1 MSIKLFNNCI
11 KELKLQLSENEERN
25 IEPIYNYIKSLKIFL
40 YLIKNQTSF
49 ESEYILQEFSKIVK
63 LKKVSKDEVIF
74 QQGDIGD
81 KFYIVLNGHFK
92 KLVLRHYEYYMSEEE
107 YILFLLQLRMN
118 NQIEI
123 IRQCNHYNSIIY
135 SIPYDN
141 FDTFVLELSKKATKG
156 GIYLDSETIIEKS
169 KEVNLKISKE
179 KKSIIKEKVYLT
191 PEKYIEMN
199 KVSDSI
205 IQNTISINN
214 FNKDKLGDISEEKIN
229 EIKLMIKTKRK
240 LIIPCYEIFSDLKTG
255 ATFGEDGLEPE
266 GKYRTSTII
275 SIEDE
280 TYLGYINK
288 NEYDLLIHESVDK
301 RKKNIFN
308 IILHFSLFRAISQ
321 SIFERKY
328 LNYFRDKIF
337 EINHCLFKEG
347 DEVEHMYFINDGEYE
362 LSVNKNIIEVNNI
375 IMKYKK
381 ILKKITKTNE
391 INKINLNIADEIKQ
405 NTDLI
410 VNKNFRSNFANKII
424 FEKKYIKLNILYAK
438 DIIGLSDIY
447 YLDKENEDQNL
458 NNSGFSNDIL
468 NYRKNKIKKCLL
480 TCKCLTYNCHTYC
493 LTNNVFNI
501 LCYNGGSLNEL
512 IKNLEI
518 KKICSII
525 ERLKKHKKYIFDSI
539 STQNILSTKI
549 KTKKINTKSPKIY
562 QKGIFEPNIYHNVL
576 TDIKTS
582 KEEKRKLNNI
592 RQANDNLKN
601 GNNNYDDFI
610 NTRNKF
616 NTIDNLSFRDKIY
629 PMISTT
635 GKTDKFKTNVSF
647 HYKSKKSKK
656 INDIN
661 LTETIFKL
669 YNKKNNNPSNNMP
682 KIMIHDILYE
692 NLFYNY
698 TTNHHKNV
706 QSQTNII
713 KGKNLQKLNLKKINS
728 NYSTL
733 NMKTNNTTQNEF
745 IKTFNYHRTMKNNEI
760 NKENATLNKD
770 NSNNN
775 NKNNNLYRTNTEV
788 NNPNQ
793 INNKVFN
800 LSIDGKFLDKN
811 NKKTINTIAKIKKI
825 KIRLTKPKSKSI
837 KVYDPLAF
845 DKFNNLFNINFRRQ
859 YLVSNINN

>member
-1 MSIKLFNNCI
+1 MSIKLFNNCVN
-11 KELKLQLSENEERN
+11 ELKLQLGEDEERN

-63 LKKVSKDEVIF
+63 LKKVSKNEVIF
-74 QQGDIGD
+74 QQGDIGE

-118 NQIEI
+118 NQTEI

-141 FDTFVLELSKKATKG
+141 FDTFVLDLSNKATKE
-156 GIYLDSETIIEKS
+156 GIYLDSEAIIEKS
-169 KEVNLKISKE
+169 KEVYSKISQDKNTFINE
-179 KKSIIKEKVYLT
+179 KIYLS
-191 PEKYIEMN
+191 PEKYIEIN
-199 KVSDSI
+199 KVSDNI
-205 IQNTISINN
+205 IENTILINN
-214 FNKDKLGDISEEKIN
+214 YNKNKNGDISEEEIN
-229 EIKLMIKTKRK
+229 EIKSMMKTKRK

-266 GKYRTSTII
+266 GKFRTSTII
-275 SIEDE
+275 SIEEE

-328 LNYFRDKIF
+328 LNYFRDIIF

-347 DEVEHMYFINDGEYE
+347 DEVDYMYFINDGEYE
-362 LSVNKNIIEVNNI
+362 LSVNKNIIEVNNM

-381 ILKKITKTNE
+381 ILKKITKANE
-391 INKINLNIADEIKQ
+391 INNINLNIADEMKQ
-405 NTDLI
+405 NSNLI
-410 VNKNFRSNFANKII
+410 VNKNFRSDIANKII
-424 FEKKYIKLNILYAK
+424 FERKYIKLNILYAK
-438 DIIGLSDIY
+438 DIIGLSDMY
-447 YLDKENEDQNL
+447 YLDKENEDQKL
-458 NNSGFSNDIL
+458 NNNDYGSDIL
-468 NYRKNKIKKCLL
+468 NYRKNIRKKCLL
-480 TCKCLTYNCHTYC
+480 NCKCLTYNCHTYC

-518 KKICSII
+518 KKICSTI
-525 ERLKKHKKYIFDSI
+525 ERLKKHKKFIFDSI

-562 QKGIFEPNIYHNVL
+562 QKGIFEPNIYHNVM
-576 TDIKTS
+576 TEIKTS
-582 KEEKRKLNNI
+582 NEEKRKMNNI
-592 RQANDNLKN
+592 KLADNLKTL
-601 GNNNYDDFI
+601 NNNCDDFI
-610 NTRNKF
+610 NTRNNF
-616 NTIDNLSFRDKIY
+616 NTIDSMSFRDKIY
-629 PMISTT
+629 PMLSTT
-635 GKTDKFKTNVSF
+635 GKTDKLNTNLSF
-647 HYKSKKSKK
+647 HYKTKKSKK

-661 LTETIFKL
+661 LTETIFGL
-669 YNKKNNNPSNNMP
+669 FNKKKNNPSNNMS
-682 KIMIHDILYE
+682 KIMIHDLLYE
-692 NLFYNY
+692 NIFYNY
-698 TTNHHKNV
+698 TTNNHKNV

-713 KGKNLQKLNLKKINS
+713 KNKNLKTLNLKKINT
-728 NYSTL
+728 NNSTL
-733 NMKTNNTTQNEF
+733 NIKTNDTTQKDF
-745 IKTFNYHRTMKNNEI
+745 IKTFSNHITSKTNEI
-760 NKENATLNKD
+760 NKEKPTLNKD
-770 NSNNN
+770 NS
-775 NKNNNLYRTNTEV
+775 KNDSLYRTNTEV
-788 NNPNQ
+788 TNPNR

-811 NKKTINTIAKIKKI
+811 YKKTILNTITKIKKI
-825 KIRLTKPKSKSI
+825 KIRLTKPKSI
-837 KVYDPLAF
+837 KAYDPLAF
-845 DKFNNLFNINFRRQ
+845 DKFNNFFNINFRKQ
-859 YLVSNINN
+859 YLISNLNN

>member
-1 MSIKLFNNCI
+1 MSIKLFNNCV
-11 KELKLQLSENEERN
+11 KELKLPLIENEERN

-49 ESEYILQEFSKIVK
+49 ESEYILKEFSKIVK
-63 LKKVSKDEVIF
+63 LKKVSKNEVIF
-74 QQGDIGD
+74 QQGDIGE

-118 NQIEI
+118 NQTEI

-141 FDTFVLELSKKATKG
+141 FDTFVLDLSNKATKEG
-156 GIYLDSETIIEKS
+156 KYLDSENIIEKS
-169 KEVNLKISKE
+169 KEVNSKISKE
-179 KKSIIKEKVYLT
+179 NKTIINEKIYLT

-205 IQNTISINN
+205 IQNTILINN
-214 FNKDKLGDISEEKIN
+214 FNRGKHVDISEEEIN
-229 EIKLMIKTKRK
+229 EIKLMMKTKRK

-266 GKYRTSTII
+266 GKFRTSTII

-308 IILHFSLFRAISQ
+308 IILHFSLFRSISQ
-321 SIFERKY
+321 AIFERKY

-362 LSVNKNIIEVNNI
+362 LSINKNIIEVNNM

-391 INKINLNIADEIKQ
+391 INNINLNVADEIKQ
-405 NTDLI
+405 NSNLI
-410 VNKNFRSNFANKII
+410 VNKNFRSDIANKII

-438 DIIGLSDIY
+438 DIIGLSDMY

-458 NNSGFSNDIL
+458 YNSDYGNDIL
-468 NYRKNKIKKCLL
+468 SYRKKIRKKCLL

-525 ERLKKHKKYIFDSI
+525 ERLKKHKKFIFDSI

-562 QKGIFEPNIYHNVL
+562 QKGIFEPKIYHNVL
-576 TDIKTS
+576 TEIKTS
-582 KEEKRKLNNI
+582 NEEKRKM
-592 RQANDNLKN
+592 
-601 GNNNYDDFI
+601 NNNI
-610 NTRNKF
+610 NTRNNF
-616 NTIDNLSFRDKIY
+616 NTLDSLSFRDKLY
-629 PMISTT
+629 PMVSTT
-635 GKTDKFKTNVSF
+635 GKNDNFNTNISF

-656 INDIN
+656 INNIN
-661 LTETIFKL
+661 LSETIFNL
-669 YNKKNNNPSNNMP
+669 YNKKKNNPSNNMS

-698 TTNHHKNV
+698 TTNNHKNV

-713 KGKNLQKLNLKKINS
+713 KGKNLQGLNLKKINS

-733 NMKTNNTTQNEF
+733 NIKTNDTTQKDF
-745 IKTFNYHRTMKNNEI
+745 IKTFNNHRTMKISEI
-760 NKENATLNKD
+760 NKENATLDKD
-770 NSNNN
+770 NIS
-775 NKNNNLYRTNTEV
+775 NKNNNLYRTNTELT
-788 NNPNQ
+788 NPNR
-793 INNKVFN
+793 IKNKVFN

-811 NKKTINTIAKIKKI
+811 NKKTILNTITKIKKI
-825 KIRLTKPKSKSI
+825 KIRLTKPKSI

-845 DKFNNLFNINFRRQ
+845 DKFNNFFNINFRRQ
-859 YLVSNINN
+859 YLISNLYN

>member
-1 MSIKLFNNCI
+1 MSIKLFNNCVN
-11 KELKLQLSENEERN
+11 ELKLQLSENEERN

-49 ESEYILQEFSKIVK
+49 ESEYILKEFSKIVK
-63 LKKVSKDEVIF
+63 LKKVSKNEVIF
-74 QQGDIGD
+74 QQGDIGE

-118 NQIEI
+118 NQTEI

-141 FDTFVLELSKKATKG
+141 FDTFVLDLSNNATKE
-156 GIYLDSETIIEKS
+156 GIYLDSENIIEKS
-169 KEVNLKISKE
+169 KEVNSKISKE
-179 KKSIIKEKVYLT
+179 NKTFINEKIYLS

-205 IQNTISINN
+205 IQNTILINN
-214 FNKDKLGDISEEKIN
+214 FNRGNHGDANEEEIN
-229 EIKLMIKTKRK
+229 EIKLMMKTKRK

-266 GKYRTSTII
+266 GKFRTSTII

-301 RKKNIFN
+301 REKNIFN

-321 SIFERKY
+321 ATFERKY

-347 DEVEHMYFINDGEYE
+347 DEVEYMYFINDGEYE
-362 LSVNKNIIEVNNI
+362 LSVNKNIIEVNNM

-391 INKINLNIADEIKQ
+391 INNIKLNLADEIKQ
-405 NTDLI
+405 NSNLI
-410 VNKNFRSNFANKII
+410 VNKNFRSDIANKII
-424 FEKKYIKLNILYAK
+424 FEKKYIKLNILYTK
-438 DIIGLSDIY
+438 DIIGLSDMY

-458 NNSGFSNDIL
+458 NNSDFGNDIL
-468 NYRKNKIKKCLL
+468 SYRKKIRKKCLL

-525 ERLKKHKKYIFDSI
+525 ERLKKHKKFIFDSI
-539 STQNILSTKI
+539 SIQNILSTKI

-562 QKGIFEPNIYHNVL
+562 QKGIFEPKIYHNVL

-582 KEEKRKLNNI
+582 DEEKRKINNI
-592 RQANDNLKN
+592 RQANDNLN
-601 GNNNYDDFI
+601 NIINNNYYNNI
-610 NTRNKF
+610 NTRNNF
-616 NTIDNLSFRDKIY
+616 NTIDSLSLRDKLY
-629 PMISTT
+629 PMVSTT
-635 GKTDKFKTNVSF
+635 GKNDKFNTNISF

-661 LTETIFKL
+661 LNETIFKL
-669 YNKKNNNPSNNMP
+669 YNKKNNNPSNNMS

-698 TTNHHKNV
+698 TTNNHKNV

-713 KGKNLQKLNLKKINS
+713 KGKNLQGLNLKKINS

-733 NMKTNNTTQNEF
+733 NIKTNDTTQKDF
-745 IKTFNYHRTMKNNEI
+745 IKTFNNHRTMKISEI
-760 NKENATLNKD
+760 NKENVTQDKD
-770 NSNNN
+770 NSN
-775 NKNNNLYRTNTEV
+775 NKNNNLYRTNTELT
-788 NNPNQ
+788 NPNR
-793 INNKVFN
+793 IKNKVFN

-811 NKKTINTIAKIKKI
+811 NKKTILNTITKIKKI
-825 KIRLTKPKSKSI
+825 KIRLTKPKSI

-845 DKFNNLFNINFRRQ
+845 DKFNNFFNINFRRQ
-859 YLVSNINN
+859 YLISNLNN

>member
-1 MSIKLFNNCI
+1 MSIKLFNNCVN
-11 KELKLQLSENEERN
+11 ELKHQLIENEERN

-49 ESEYILQEFSKIVK
+49 ESEYILKEFSKIVK
-63 LKKVSKDEVIF
+63 MKKVSKNEVIF
-74 QQGDIGD
+74 QQGDIGE

-118 NQIEI
+118 NQTEI

-135 SIPYDN
+135 SIPFDN
-141 FDTFVLELSKKATKG
+141 FDTFVLDLSKKATKG
-156 GIYLDSETIIEKS
+156 GINLDSEIIIEKS

-179 KKSIIKEKVYLT
+179 KNTLIKEKVYLT

-205 IQNTISINN
+205 IKNTILINN
-214 FNKDKLGDISEEKIN
+214 FNKDNLGDISEEEIN
-229 EIKLMIKTKRK
+229 EIKSMMKTKRK
-240 LIIPCYEIFSDLKTG
+240 LIIPCYEIFSDLKRG

-266 GKYRTSTII
+266 GKFRTSTII

-280 TYLGYINK
+280 NYLGYINK

-321 SIFERKY
+321 AIFERKY
-328 LNYFRDKIF
+328 LNYFRDIIF

-362 LSVNKNIIEVNNI
+362 LSVNKNIIEVNNM

-381 ILKKITKTNE
+381 ILKAITKTNE
-391 INKINLNIADEIKQ
+391 INNINLNIADEIKQ
-405 NTDLI
+405 NNNLI
-410 VNKNFRSNFANKII
+410 VNKNFRSDIANKII
-424 FEKKYIKLNILYAK
+424 FKKKYIKLNILYAK
-438 DIIGLSDIY
+438 DIIGLSDMY
-447 YLDKENEDQNL
+447 YLDKENEDQNVK
-458 NNSGFSNDIL
+458 NNDFSNDIL
-468 NYRKNKIKKCLL
+468 SYRKNIRKKCLL
-480 TCKCLTYNCHTYC
+480 TCKSLTYNCHTYC

-501 LCYNGGSLNEL
+501 LCYNGGSLNE
-512 IKNLEI
+512 IIQNLEI

-525 ERLKKHKKYIFDSI
+525 ERLKRHKKFIFDSI

-549 KTKKINTKSPKIY
+549 KTKKINTKSPIIY
-562 QKGIFEPNIYHNVL
+562 QKGIFEPNIYHKVL

-582 KEEKRKLNNI
+582 NEEKRKMNNI
-592 RQANDNLKN
+592 RQANDNLIN
-601 GNNNYDDFI
+601 ANSNCYDSI
-610 NTRNKF
+610 NTRNNF
-616 NTIDNLSFRDKIY
+616 NTIESLSFRDKIY
-629 PMISTT
+629 PMVSTT
-635 GKTDKFKTNVSF
+635 GKTDRFNTNFSF
-647 HYKSKKSKK
+647 NYKSKKSKK

-661 LTETIFKL
+661 LSETIFSL
-669 YNKKNNNPSNNMP
+669 FNRKNNNPSNNMS
-682 KIMIHDILYE
+682 KIMVHDILYE

-698 TTNHHKNV
+698 TTNNHKKV

-713 KGKNLQKLNLKKINS
+713 KGKNPQKLNLKKINS

-733 NMKTNNTTQNEF
+733 NIKTNDTTQKDF
-745 IKTFNYHRTMKNNEI
+745 IKTFNNHRTIKINEI
-760 NKENATLNKD
+760 NTENVTLNKD
-770 NSNNN
+770 NN
-775 NKNNNLYRTNTEV
+775 NNNLYRTKTEFINTKK
-788 NNPNQ
+788 N
-793 INNKVFN
+793 NNKVFN

-811 NKKTINTIAKIKKI
+811 NKKTILNTIANIKKI
-825 KIRLTKPKSKSI
+825 KIRLTKPKSI

-845 DKFNNLFNINFRRQ
+845 DKFNNFFNMNFRRH
-859 YLVSNINN
+859 YLISNLNN

>member
-1 MSIKLFNNCI
+1 MK
-11 KELKLQLSENEERN
+11 KEILKL
-25 IEPIYNYIKSLKIFL
+25 YIIILFKNSYGLKIFL

-49 ESEYILQEFSKIVK
+49 ENEYILQEFSKIVK
-63 LKKVSKDEVIF
+63 LKKVSKNEVIF
-74 QQGDIGD
+74 QQGDIGE

-118 NQIEI
+118 NQTEI

-141 FDTFVLELSKKATKG
+141 FDTFVLDLSNNATKE
-156 GIYLDSETIIEKS
+156 GIYLDSENIIEKS
-169 KEVNLKISKE
+169 KEVNSKISKE
-179 KKSIIKEKVYLT
+179 NKTFINEKIYLS

-205 IQNTISINN
+205 IQNTILINN
-214 FNKDKLGDISEEKIN
+214 FNRGNHGDASEEEIN
-229 EIKLMIKTKRK
+229 EIKLMMKTKRK

-266 GKYRTSTII
+266 GKFRTSTII

-321 SIFERKY
+321 AIFERKY

-347 DEVEHMYFINDGEYE
+347 DEVEYMYFINDGEYE
-362 LSVNKNIIEVNNI
+362 LSVNKNIIEVNNM

-391 INKINLNIADEIKQ
+391 INNINLNLADEIKQ
-405 NTDLI
+405 NSNLI
-410 VNKNFRSNFANKII
+410 VNKNFRSDIANKII

-438 DIIGLSDIY
+438 DIIGLSDMY

-458 NNSGFSNDIL
+458 NNSDFGNDIL
-468 NYRKNKIKKCLL
+468 SYRKKIRKKCLL
-480 TCKCLTYNCHTYC
+480 SCKCLTYNCHTYC

-525 ERLKKHKKYIFDSI
+525 ERLKKHKKFIFDSI
-539 STQNILSTKI
+539 SIQNILSTKI

-562 QKGIFEPNIYHNVL
+562 QKGIFEPKIYHNVL

-582 KEEKRKLNNI
+582 DEEKRKINNI
-592 RQANDNLKN
+592 RQANDNLN
-601 GNNNYDDFI
+601 NIINNNYYNNI
-610 NTRNKF
+610 NTRNNF
-616 NTIDNLSFRDKIY
+616 NTIDSLSLRDKLY
-629 PMISTT
+629 PMVSTT
-635 GKTDKFKTNVSF
+635 GKNDKFNTNISF

-661 LTETIFKL
+661 LNETIFKL
-669 YNKKNNNPSNNMP
+669 YNKKNNNPSNNMS

-692 NLFYNY
+692 NLFNNY
-698 TTNHHKNV
+698 TTNNHKNV

-713 KGKNLQKLNLKKINS
+713 KGKNLQGLNLKKINS

-733 NMKTNNTTQNEF
+733 NIKTNDTTQKDF
-745 IKTFNYHRTMKNNEI
+745 IKTFNNHRTMKISEI
-760 NKENATLNKD
+760 NKENVTQDKD
-770 NSNNN
+770 NSN
-775 NKNNNLYRTNTEV
+775 NKNNNLYRTNTELT
-788 NNPNQ
+788 NPNR
-793 INNKVFN
+793 IKNKVFN

-811 NKKTINTIAKIKKI
+811 NKKTILNTITKIKKI
-825 KIRLTKPKSKSI
+825 KIRLTKPKSI

-845 DKFNNLFNINFRRQ
+845 DKFNNFFNINFRRQ
-859 YLVSNINN
+859 YLIFNLNN

>member
-1 MSIKLFNNCI
+1 MSIKLFNNCV
-11 KELKLQLSENEERN
+11 KELKLPLIENEERN

-49 ESEYILQEFSKIVK
+49 ESEYILKEFSKIVK
-63 LKKVSKDEVIF
+63 LKKVSKNEVIF
-74 QQGDIGD
+74 QQGDIGE

-118 NQIEI
+118 NQTEI

-141 FDTFVLELSKKATKG
+141 FDTFVLDLSNKATKEG
-156 GIYLDSETIIEKS
+156 KYLDSENIIEKS
-169 KEVNLKISKE
+169 KEVNSKISKE
-179 KKSIIKEKVYLT
+179 NKTIINEKIYLT

-205 IQNTISINN
+205 IQNTILINN
-214 FNKDKLGDISEEKIN
+214 FNRGKHVDISEEEIN
-229 EIKLMIKTKRK
+229 EIKLMMKTKRK

-266 GKYRTSTII
+266 GKFRTSTII

-308 IILHFSLFRAISQ
+308 IILHFSLFRSISQ
-321 SIFERKY
+321 AIFERKY

-362 LSVNKNIIEVNNI
+362 LSINKNIIEVNNM

-391 INKINLNIADEIKQ
+391 INNINLNVADEIKQ
-405 NTDLI
+405 NSNLI
-410 VNKNFRSNFANKII
+410 VNKNFRSDIANKII

-438 DIIGLSDIY
+438 DIIGLSDMY

-458 NNSGFSNDIL
+458 NNSDYGNDIL
-468 NYRKNKIKKCLL
+468 SYRKKIRKKCLL

-525 ERLKKHKKYIFDSI
+525 ERLKKHKKFIFDSI

-562 QKGIFEPNIYHNVL
+562 QKGIFEPKIYHNVL
-576 TDIKTS
+576 TEIKTS
-582 KEEKRKLNNI
+582 NEEKRKM
-592 RQANDNLKN
+592 
-601 GNNNYDDFI
+601 NNNI
-610 NTRNKF
+610 NTRNNF
-616 NTIDNLSFRDKIY
+616 NTLDSLSFRDKLY
-629 PMISTT
+629 PMVSTT
-635 GKTDKFKTNVSF
+635 GKNDNFNANISF

-656 INDIN
+656 INNIN
-661 LTETIFKL
+661 LSETIFKL
-669 YNKKNNNPSNNMP
+669 YNKKKNNPSNNMS

-698 TTNHHKNV
+698 TTNNHKNV

-713 KGKNLQKLNLKKINS
+713 KGKNLQGLNLKKINS

-733 NMKTNNTTQNEF
+733 NIKTNDTTQKDF
-745 IKTFNYHRTMKNNEI
+745 IKTFNNHRTMKISEI
-760 NKENATLNKD
+760 NKENATLSKD
-770 NSNNN
+770 NSN
-775 NKNNNLYRTNTEV
+775 NKNNNLYRTNTELT
-788 NNPNQ
+788 NPKR

-811 NKKTINTIAKIKKI
+811 NKKTILNTITKIKKI
-825 KIRLTKPKSKSI
+825 KIRLTKPKSI

-845 DKFNNLFNINFRRQ
+845 DKFNNFFNINYRRQ
-859 YLVSNINN
+859 YLISNLNNKFEN